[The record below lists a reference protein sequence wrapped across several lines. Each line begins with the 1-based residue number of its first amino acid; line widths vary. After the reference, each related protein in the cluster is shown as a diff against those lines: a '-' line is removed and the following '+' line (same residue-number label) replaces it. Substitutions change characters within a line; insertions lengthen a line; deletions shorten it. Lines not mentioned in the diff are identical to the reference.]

1 MIDYRDVEKRKKL
14 NKAMEYLAKEGQSID
29 ALKENE
35 KDRAIRRGT
44 MPKEKSNMGRPRN
57 S

>member
-1 MIDYRDVEKRKKL
+1 
-14 NKAMEYLAKEGQSID
+14 MEYLAKEGQSID

-35 KDRAIRRGT
+35 KDRPIRRGT

>member
-1 MIDYRDVEKRKKL
+1 
-14 NKAMEYLAKEGQSID
+14 MEYLAKEGQSID

-35 KDRAIRRGT
+35 KDRAMRRGT